1 MVLANAP
8 RFVTLAGLVSQ
19 SVKAERT
26 AKKAEAKRKRLENK
40 EQEDAKAIKRL
51 KKVMADIRSGAI
63 VGEQASDVAILKAL
77 TAYAKLGF
85 HGGAGAAAADETQS

>member
-1 MVLANAP
+1 MQEKL
-8 RFVTLAGLVSQ
+8 
-19 SVKAERT
+19 KAERT
-26 AKKAEAKRKRLENK
+26 AKKAAAKRKRLENK

-51 KKVMADIRSGAI
+51 KKVMADISSGAI
-63 VGEQASDVAILKAL
+63 VGEQASDAAILKAL